1 MSIKAK
7 AAKAGL
13 KIGGKLVR
21 RVAEKVRVAAT
32 KAARKRRGKEII
44 NPYVLAFALLSASG
58 CASIDRALI
67 AVDDGLYGSS
77 TALVALPPGYDA
89 RPYVIDAGANRVDVD
104 GWQVK
109 WEIVPSSSFS
119 ATMLSDAIAKP
130 RRQSVMGPVMDLID
144 GQTPKLNATMT
155 PAVNDAGLS
164 EITDLIKTEAA
175 KEGIQ

>member
-1 MSIKAK
+1 MSIKTK

-13 KIGGKLVR
+13 KIGGKPVR
-21 RVAEKVRVAAT
+21 RAAEKVRVWAT
-32 KAARKRRGKEII
+32 KKARKRQGKETI

-109 WEIVPSSSFS
+109 WEIVPSATFKE
-119 ATMLSDAIAKP
+119 TMLSEAIAKP
-130 RRQSVMGPVMDLID
+130 RKQSVMGPVMDLID
-144 GQTPKLNATMT
+144 KQDAPESSNA
-155 PAVNDAGLS
+155 S
-164 EITDLIKTEAA
+164 EAIDLLKQEAA
-175 KEGIQ
+175 K